1 MMGLGS
7 IFTLILIKGGD
18 PFHAFLIP
26 ILDTSGAKDFKG
38 QLTNAAPGLLFAVA
52 GLFIIGVSA
61 WRGAPLNLTPRRL
74 MANVAG
80 GGDPDKQAVPKKTR

>member
-26 ILDTSGAKDFKG
+26 ILDTSV
-38 QLTNAAPGLLFAVA
+38 LF
-52 GLFIIGVSA
+52 
-61 WRGAPLNLTPRRL
+61 P
-74 MANVAG
+74 
-80 GGDPDKQAVPKKTR
+80 